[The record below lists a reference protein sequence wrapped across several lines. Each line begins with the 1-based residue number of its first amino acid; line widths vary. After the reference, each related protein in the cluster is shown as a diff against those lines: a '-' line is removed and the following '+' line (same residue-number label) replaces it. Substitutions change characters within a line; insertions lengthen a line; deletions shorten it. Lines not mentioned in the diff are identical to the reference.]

1 MFWFLHNF
9 LSIWLFVF
17 SWINHVL
24 ILIDKGWAQCVPVW
38 HKHLLSTYYVL
49 GIIPKIGDTKV
60 PLSSEGDREV
70 N

>member
-1 MFWFLHNF
+1 ML
-9 LSIWLFVF
+9 LY
-17 SWINHVL
+17 
-24 ILIDKGWAQCVPVW
+24 DT
-38 HKHLLSTYYVL
+38 HLLSTYYVL